1 MQEMAKYVYDFY
13 QSKLQN
19 WKRIKNTEKEEENK
33 MKYKEKMELL
43 DEEEKFLREKL
54 DLTIEQNLIRV
65 KERLDIKNYNSS
77 SSSSEEEEED
87 LEQESTINN

>member
-19 WKRIKNTEKEEENK
+19 WKRVKNTEKEEEIK
-33 MKYKEKMELL
+33 MKYKEKMQLL
-43 DEEEKFLREKL
+43 DAEEKILREKL

-77 SSSSEEEEED
+77 SSSSEEEE
-87 LEQESTINN
+87 LEQESKIDK

>member
-1 MQEMAKYVYDFY
+1 
-13 QSKLQN
+13 
-19 WKRIKNTEKEEENK
+19 

-77 SSSSEEEEED
+77 SSSSEEED